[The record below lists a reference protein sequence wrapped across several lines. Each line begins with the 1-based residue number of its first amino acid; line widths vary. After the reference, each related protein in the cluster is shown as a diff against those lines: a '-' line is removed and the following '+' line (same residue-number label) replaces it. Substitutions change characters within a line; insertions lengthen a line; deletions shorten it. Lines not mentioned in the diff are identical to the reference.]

1 MQAAREASWNILC
14 KTSSREYVFT
24 QCLRVYPHAS
34 DPFFAW
40 ILLLVIFSL
49 GVASRI
55 FRKQSGKLLPTH
67 KHPAD
72 SIIKT
77 ELTSNPL
84 LPYPASPTN
93 LSSTTSKSPHSLVS
107 SHTPVSTPAPTYG
120 ARSNHRFLSSVTFHA
135 WNTLSPDFDEALLL
149 TRKVS
154 HRCPSLQSCP
164 SALLQVTALPHSA
177 FHVLDAM
184 CGYLMLLF
192 DTVIHL
198 P

>member
-40 ILLLVIFSL
+40 ILLLVMFSL

-55 FRKQSGKLLPTH
+55 FRKQSGNLLPTH

-93 LSSTTSKSPHSLVS
+93 LSSTTSKSPHSLAS
-107 SHTPVSTPAPTYG
+107 SHTRQYS
-120 ARSNHRFLSSVTFHA
+120 RSNLRS
-135 WNTLSPDFDEALLL
+135 
-149 TRKVS
+149 
-154 HRCPSLQSCP
+154 SLQSQIPFLGYFSC
-164 SALLQVTALPHSA
+164 LQHS
-177 FHVLDAM
+177 FS
-184 CGYLMLLF
+184 
-192 DTVIHL
+192 
-198 P
+198 